1 MATRYTRIMT
11 WIFLILS
18 LSFFWIRDFRWAL
31 QIPLSELTT
40 RNQLDVDS
48 RLMPRRVAESDL
60 RDLGGKALAGNDA
73 TGMAFAALHV
83 KDPGEAALLAE
94 SAVKVDP
101 SMTWILYSVPARWI
115 YSADPVPGAIAQ
127 KTNDWQARVE
137 KWDPENS
144 APHVLAAQLLMR
156 QTPGFPSFPL
166 GPKAKPE
173 EFKALADQAAYMKE
187 MQTAFGQAK
196 YDPYFVNRFKLDR
209 QVLTAHE
216 WDNPLVVLLDA
227 ATFRIPNLLAI
238 RNAANLQLYY
248 LDPMQAKKARG
259 ASPVVGT
266 EIAHFGRS
274 MRFSNGS
281 LIEQLIGAAIDKMA
295 TESIRDAAQQ
305 RGDAVLVAQ
314 SNERLADIAAWIP
327 PGYYNQSHEALR
339 RSDQRIWS
347 ALTTHVFAYAVTF
360 FLVVTLLAIAYVNT
374 KRFFHPGRLGKIYN
388 AVTIAEN
395 YMAIL
400 LFISC
405 LGLFIVNEPFA
416 VNYRYYMTT
425 QDEFHQIEPLFQHS
439 YPVLEIVQFV
449 NGEDPVPVESPF
461 RSYLPV
467 ATFGL
472 LVVVAF
478 STARRYMT
486 KQEERVVLGVAAKG
500 KAAGK

>member
-1 MATRYTRIMT
+1 MPTRYTRIMT

-18 LSFFWIRDFRWAL
+18 LSFFWIRDFRWGL
-31 QIPLSELTT
+31 QIPLSEITT
-40 RNQLDVDS
+40 HNQLESDS
-48 RLMPRRVAESDL
+48 HIMPRSVAQSDL
-60 RDLGGKALAGNDA
+60 VDLGAKAQAGSDA
-73 TGMAFAALHV
+73 VSMAFVALHL
-83 KDPGEAALLAE
+83 KDPAEASRYAELA
-94 SAVKVDP
+94 AKQDP
-101 SMTWILYSVPARWI
+101 SLTWVLYTVPARWI
-115 YSADPVPGAIAQ
+115 YSGDDIPSVIAL
-127 KTNDWQARVE
+127 KTNEWQKRVE
-137 KWDPENS
+137 EWDPQNS
-144 APHVLAAQLLMR
+144 APHVLTAQLVMR
-156 QTPGFPSFPL
+156 QTPAFPSFPL

-173 EFKALADQAAYMKE
+173 DFKALADQSTYMKE
-187 MQTAFGQAK
+187 MQVAFAQAK

-209 QVLTAHE
+209 RVLTAHD
-216 WDNPLVVLLDA
+216 WDNPLVILLDA

-238 RNAANLQLYY
+238 RNAASAQLYY
-248 LDPMQAKKARG
+248 VDPMDAKKARG
-259 ASPVVGT
+259 TSSVVGV
-266 EIAHFGRS
+266 EVAHFGRTL
-274 MRFSNGS
+274 RFSNGS

-305 RGDAVLVAQ
+305 RKDAALVAQ

-347 ALTTHVFAYAVTF
+347 ALTTHVFAYAVMF
-360 FLVVTLLAIAYVNT
+360 FFVVTLLAVGYVNV
-374 KRFFHPGRLGKIYN
+374 KRFFRPGHQGVIYK

-395 YMAIL
+395 YLAIL

-405 LGLFIVNEPFA
+405 IGLFIVNEPFA

-486 KQEERVVLGVAAKG
+486 KKEERVVVSMSAAG